1 VKIVD
6 AVRVQAQR
14 NGGHYR
20 IQVSN
25 EEAIIQVDCAKGH
38 QWTNDFRPRQGQKWC
53 RECRREQIAQEKES
67 VRRQEEEEQQ
77 RIADEQEQMFAQARE
92 QFAFIA
98 DIDEKVAAVI
108 ETDPDV
114 RFIQQV
120 VDAIVKQGDAAHV
133 AAGTGVDPDD

>member
-1 VKIVD
+1 
-6 AVRVQAQR
+6 
-14 NGGHYR
+14 
-20 IQVSN
+20 
-25 EEAIIQVDCAKGH
+25 
-38 QWTNDFRPRQGQKWC
+38 
-53 RECRREQIAQEKES
+53 
-67 VRRQEEEEQQ
+67 
-77 RIADEQEQMFAQARE
+77 MFAQARE